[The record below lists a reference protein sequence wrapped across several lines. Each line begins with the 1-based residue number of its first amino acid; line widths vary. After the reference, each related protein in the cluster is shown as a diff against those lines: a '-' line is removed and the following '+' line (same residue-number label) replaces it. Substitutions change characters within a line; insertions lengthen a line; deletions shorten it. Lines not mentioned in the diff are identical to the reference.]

1 MLREAYH
8 PNAYLENVKN
18 IKLGL
23 TARTKLLNVLE
34 KFSNDAGT
42 LAKEAEITYGVAMHH
57 LKLLR
62 AENIVDRKQSRP
74 YIWTLTGMGQKRL
87 INSR

>member
-18 IKLGL
+18 VKLGL
-23 TARTKLLNVLE
+23 ASRTKLLNVLE
-34 KFSNDAGT
+34 KSSNDARA
-42 LAKEAEITYGVAMHH
+42 LAKEAGITYGVVMHH

-62 AENIVDRKQSRP
+62 AEDIVDRKQSRP
-74 YIWTLTGMGQKRL
+74 YVWTLTGMGQKRL
-87 INSR
+87 INLS

>member
-57 LKLLR
+57 WKLLR

-74 YIWTLTGMGQKRL
+74 YVWTLTGMGQKRL